1 MNASFKKS
9 TDKMTLWREHPSE
22 MVRDLFHIEPDPWQ
36 IEALEAFPHHPRLAM
51 KACKGPGKAQPG
63 DTRINTPKGEISF
76 GMLQP
81 GDRIFAG
88 DGSVTTVRGTYERG
102 VLPVYR
108 IWFDDGSSTRAC
120 GEHLWKVKGRTERRH
135 DTWSVLTTEEIIKRG
150 VREKNGRW
158 AGRHFEIPRQGAAQ
172 YPHADLPLDPYVLG
186 VWLGDGVRETGRYAT
201 KPTAEIEQE
210 IQRRGY
216 ETSGAKDGIVN
227 VYGIIGHLRQMR
239 LAACYSHERFIP
251 SKYRHASVAQ
261 RHDMICGLMDTDGGI
276 GRDGHME
283 YATTSGRLADHVVWL
298 VRSLGGVA
306 FRKKAVKKPFYY
318 GKDREKIAGR
328 DCYRVTVRLPFN
340 PFRVPHRRSRWT
352 DPAKNPSTV
361 RYMTRKIDRI
371 EPDGEAWCRCIE
383 VEHPDHTYL
392 TDDSFIVTHNTAIE
406 AWIGWNFLLTRP
418 YPKCAAT
425 SISGQNL
432 KDNFWAEMAKW
443 QSRSPMLM
451 RVFEWTA
458 QRISHRKE
466 PENWFMSA
474 RTWPQS
480 ADSGRQADTLAGFH
494 ADYVLFILDES
505 GGIPSAVMVS
515 AEAALSSCI
524 EGHIV
529 QAGNPTMLSGPL
541 YAACT
546 SERRLWKVIEIT
558 GDPDDP
564 KRSTRINVQWARD
577 QIEKYGRD
585 NPWVLVN
592 VFGQF
597 PPSSLNVLIGPDEVT
612 AAMNRGY
619 KEYDIGKASK
629 IMGVD
634 VARYG
639 DDSSVIARRQG
650 VQMFN
655 FDKKRNLESTQ
666 GAGWVSRTW
675 DEWGAHACFIDM
687 TGGHGA
693 GWYDQLRVLGKA
705 PIGVQYAG
713 EPHEKSRYHNKR
725 AEMAFDFV
733 NWIKNGGALPNSP
746 ELMAALTQTTY
757 TFHKDRFLLQ
767 PKDEVKL
774 AIGYSPDEF
783 DAAMQ
788 TFAEPVTPPA
798 AIRRATPMRAA
809 YNAFAEMDGDSG
821 GQNQYGGRH
830 RSDYNPFQGD

>member
-36 IEALEAFPHHPRLAM
+36 VEALEAFPRHPRLAM
-51 KACKGPGKAQPG
+51 KAPIDCEAMVPTPRGTRKWGTIKPGQVVFAQDGSIAKVKSRFDVGVVPMYRVTFRDGTSLRVSADHEWDIQTPYDRKDGRGVRTVSTSTLATMNLRSAKTGQRLISIPPQGPAQYPVADLPADPYIFGLWLGDGIANESRLICPDLSIRAEILLRGQTITTSSAVTKRIGLPRWGTALRATGASTCRSFEKYIPERYKHASVSQRLDLLRGLMDSDGTVAKNGHSYLASCSKKLIDDFIWLARSLGYVAKQMGPYRINGGENRDSYRAVICGQICPFLADTRKLKRWKCPVFGKSLRFIDSVEPDGEAEAMCIEIDHHSHCFLATDFIVTHNCKGPGK
-63 DTRINTPKGEISF
+63 
-76 GMLQP
+76 
-81 GDRIFAG
+81 
-88 DGSVTTVRGTYERG
+88 
-102 VLPVYR
+102 
-108 IWFDDGSSTRAC
+108 
-120 GEHLWKVKGRTERRH
+120 
-135 DTWSVLTTEEIIKRG
+135 
-150 VREKNGRW
+150 
-158 AGRHFEIPRQGAAQ
+158 
-172 YPHADLPLDPYVLG
+172 
-186 VWLGDGVRETGRYAT
+186 
-201 KPTAEIEQE
+201 TA
-210 IQRRGY
+210 
-216 ETSGAKDGIVN
+216 
-227 VYGIIGHLRQMR
+227 L
-239 LAACYSHERFIP
+239 
-251 SKYRHASVAQ
+251 
-261 RHDMICGLMDTDGGI
+261 
-276 GRDGHME
+276 
-283 YATTSGRLADHVVWL
+283 
-298 VRSLGGVA
+298 
-306 FRKKAVKKPFYY
+306 
-318 GKDREKIAGR
+318 
-328 DCYRVTVRLPFN
+328 
-340 PFRVPHRRSRWT
+340 
-352 DPAKNPSTV
+352 
-361 RYMTRKIDRI
+361 
-371 EPDGEAWCRCIE
+371 
-383 VEHPDHTYL
+383 
-392 TDDSFIVTHNTAIE
+392 E

-451 RVFEWTA
+451 KAFEWTA
-458 QRISHRKE
+458 QRISYRKE

-546 SERRLWKVIEIT
+546 TERRLWKVIEIT

-564 KRSTRINVQWARD
+564 RRSTRINVQWARD

-809 YNAFAEMDGDSG
+809 YNPFTEMDGDSG